1 MTDRRSFIRN
11 GSAGLLALFLPQ
23 TRADWDDSCKFKGPD
38 TDRSERSWKQIRR
51 EFPLQKDPVFMNNGT
66 MGPSPKPVI
75 DAFHDAVMYTN
86 VSAKYGGGEKE
97 AVSALSTLLHCDE
110 EELALTHNV
119 TEGINTAVWGIPLKA
134 GDEVILT
141 DQEHVG
147 NGLPWVY
154 RAKKDRLQIKAIS
167 LGKTAEETLDLLKA
181 AVGPKTKVIAVP
193 HIPCTNGQV
202 LPIKDICTFAREKGI
217 YSLIDGAHGTGM
229 MQLNLHDMGCDVY
242 ASCCHKW
249 LLAPKGTGYVYVRKE
264 FQETL
269 ETLYVGGHTGL
280 KWSVHKDH
288 PFVAD
293 EFTHGA
299 HKYYYGTQSRAL
311 YMGIEAAVKYHLSI
325 GPERIEARIREL
337 NQYLYSGLQDFGD
350 RIEFMTP
357 EEAISRCGVVS
368 FRFPG
373 KDNAELKKA
382 LGKSGFIVRYVPES
396 DLNCMRVSTH
406 IYNSEDE
413 IDTLLSTLKR
423 LAS

>member
-23 TRADWDDSCKFKGPD
+23 AGAEWDDSTWFAGPD
-38 TDRSERSWKQIRR
+38 KDRSDHSWKRIRKD
-51 EFPLQKDPVFMNNGT
+51 FPLRKDPVFMNNGT
-66 MGPSPKPVI
+66 MGPSPQPVI
-75 DAFHDAVMYTN
+75 DALQEAVMFTN
-86 VSAKYGGGEKE
+86 SRGKYGGGEKQ

-110 EELALTHNV
+110 SELALTHNV
-119 TEGINTAVWGIPLKA
+119 TEGINTAVWGIPLSS

-154 RAKKDRLQIKAIS
+154 RAKKDGLKIKTVA
-167 LGKTAEETLDLLKA
+167 LGKTAAKTLDNIKK

-202 LPIKDICTFAREKGI
+202 LPIKEICAFARQKGI

-229 MQLNLHDMGCDVY
+229 MKLDLRDMGCDVY

-249 LLAPKGTGYVYVRKE
+249 LLAPKGTGYIYVRKE
-264 FQETL
+264 FQDTL

-311 YMGIEAAVKYHLSI
+311 YMGIEAAVKYTLSI
-325 GPERIEARIREL
+325 GQDRIEKRIREL
-337 NQYLYSGLQDFGD
+337 NDHLYSALRGFNDQ
-350 RIEFMTP
+350 IEFMTP
-357 EEAISRCGVVS
+357 EESASRCGVVS

-373 KDNAELKKA
+373 HDNAEIKKA

-396 DLNCMRVSTH
+396 DLNCLRVSTH
-406 IYNSEDE
+406 IYNSKGE
-413 IDTLLSTLKR
+413 IDELLSTLKK
-423 LAS
+423 LTS